1 MIIQCFSSEDFGPK
15 RLIYSSDTPAVWTA
29 EASNFDID
37 PNPSARGKEQ
47 KIMDSTQQ
55 QTKDLARRV
64 KSSRANPELVQEMTD
79 GLEKGQEGQIIKGI
93 GNYYDKQKNKVYAAR
108 EGWRKWNEE
117 YYPKE
122 TPEKAK
128 EKVMAMQ
135 QALFTRLGILGR
147 PGADIDGKIGP
158 FTLLA
163 MAAIAGRKRSGV
175 ATEAVENNPN
185 HKKVIEM
192 VDATVP
198 EPDATVYYELTNE
211 EKEEKEK
218 EREEKEQKRKKVAKI
233 EGKNEKKEKEIYRQS
248 GKVYRNYAEAAKHK
262 KTIEETYDTKDF
274 HTQQK
279 EAEEKAEDAKGEIDR
294 LKKEKKDLEEESDV
308 VRFGP
313 EYVAKRNLKSVEKEI
328 RDLWKKMRGYRSEE
342 KSLRNEVE
350 ANLFQAETNLEN
362 KLEQI
367 DLLNNELWEKEQEEI
382 ALNAQINTLPENA

>member
-1 MIIQCFSSEDFGPK
+1 M
-15 RLIYSSDTPAVWTA
+15 L
-29 EASNFDID
+29 
-37 PNPSARGKEQ
+37 
-47 KIMDSTQQ
+47 
-55 QTKDLARRV
+55 
-64 KSSRANPELVQEMTD
+64 
-79 GLEKGQEGQIIKGI
+79 
-93 GNYYDKQKNKVYAAR
+93 
-108 EGWRKWNEE
+108 
-117 YYPKE
+117 E

-233 EGKNEKKEKEIYRQS
+233 EGKIEKKEKEIYRQS